1 MSLMP
6 KRIKFRKTQRG
17 NICGEATRGNTV
29 SYGEYGL
36 MALGPAWMS
45 AQQIEA
51 CRIAANHFL
60 RHEGRIFIRVFPHKS
75 VTSMPQETR
84 MGKGK
89 GEPSKWVA
97 VIYPGTILFEI
108 DGVPR
113 DVAKQAF
120 NRIAHKLPFQVR
132 FVERRLFIK

>member
-6 KRIKFRKTQRG
+6 KRVKFRKAQRG
-17 NICGEATRGNTV
+17 NITGNATQGNTV
-29 SYGEYGL
+29 SFGEFGL
-36 MALGPAWMS
+36 MALEPAWMS

-51 CRIAANHFL
+51 GRITANHFL
-60 RHEGRIFIRVFPHKS
+60 RHEGRIYIRVFPHKP

-89 GEPSKWVA
+89 GEPSKYVA
-97 VIYPGTILFEI
+97 VIKPGTIIFEL

-113 DVAKQAF
+113 DIAKQTF
-120 NRIAHKLPFQVR
+120 NRIAHKLPFKVR
-132 FVERRLFIK
+132 FVERRLF

>member
-17 NICGEATRGNTV
+17 NIRGNATQGNTV
-29 SYGEYGL
+29 SFGEFGL
-36 MALGPAWMS
+36 MALEPAWLS

-51 CRIAANHFL
+51 GRITANHFL
-60 RHEGRIFIRVFPHKS
+60 RHEGRIYIRVFPHKP

-97 VIYPGTILFEI
+97 VIKPGTIIFEL
-108 DGVPR
+108 DGIPR
-113 DVAKQAF
+113 DTAKQTF
-120 NRIAHKLPFQVR
+120 NRIAHKLPFKTR
-132 FVERRLFIK
+132 LVERRLFK